1 VFSNYIRKTI
11 SKRRKLENNGEWLS
25 HAEEAGEVAMLG
37 EGETHTGQHQGVEN
51 VSSAIVLIVD
61 DVVGLVLTPLPGK
74 LPEP

>member
-1 VFSNYIRKTI
+1 VVFSNYIRKTI
-11 SKRRKLENNGEWLS
+11 SKRRKLENNGGLS